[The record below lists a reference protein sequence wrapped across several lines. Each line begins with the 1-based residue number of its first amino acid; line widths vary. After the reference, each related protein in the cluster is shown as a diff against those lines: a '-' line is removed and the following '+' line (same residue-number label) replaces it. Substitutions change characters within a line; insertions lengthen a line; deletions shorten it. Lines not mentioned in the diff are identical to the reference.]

1 MKAYE
6 RMCKNINLLQCMAT
20 YVCACAQAYPASQ
33 QQPGAVSSSIVCKAH
48 CDTILGQLM
57 RVSSTNDMVSL
68 NLRVGNLD
76 NADIAR

>member
-1 MKAYE
+1 MQKHKSAPMYG
-6 RMCKNINLLQCMAT
+6 NI
-20 YVCACAQAYPASQ
+20 YVCVCAHAYPASQ
-33 QQPGAVSSSIVCKAH
+33 QQPSAVSSSIVCKAH

-76 NADIAR
+76 NAEIAR